1 MRNSVRSTC
10 NPSESDFEPPKYTA
24 FLIAA
29 TDPFDR
35 EPKCSASSVA
45 LATTSSGGTTSST
58 APLASASAGVNGLP
72 SRMATKD
79 LWVPMRRAS
88 RWVPPPPGMIPR
100 STSGWPMKKSPSAMT
115 RRSHAQANSAPRPSG
130 RTVEGSNED
139 DTAAIHPQKRRV
151 QAVELDGSPQRGP
164 AHHGLQDTGS
174 VRASGHPNDGGGAA
188 SAERRDRGPPF
199 LQPPDV
205 SMADEPPGMRPCED
219 DGMDAW
225 VAVDPVHQLLQ
236 LVGDVEA
243 EQAVRAAVDPD
254 DQDGSAVLDLE
265 MALVFVCHGFS
276 PPSPVAAAIT
286 KLQAVG

>member
-1 MRNSVRSTC
+1 MRNSVRSMC
-10 NPSESDFEPPKYTA
+10 NPSDSDFEPPKYTA

-79 LWVPMRRAS
+79 RWVPMRRVS

-115 RRSHAQANSAPRPSG
+115 RRSHAQANSAPRPSAEPL
-130 RTVEGSNED
+130 RAATKVTPLPFIRRNVACRRSSS
-139 DTAAIHPQKRRV
+139 TAPRSGVLHT
-151 QAVELDGSPQRGP
+151 
-164 AHHGLQDTGS
+164 TGS
-174 VRASGHPNDGGGAA
+174 RAPA
-188 SAERRDRGPPF
+188 
-199 LQPPDV
+199 V
-205 SMADEPPGMRPCED
+205 SMADEPPGMGPRED

-225 VAVDPVHQLLQ
+225 VAIDPVHQLLQ
-236 LVGDVEA
+236 PVGDVEA
-243 EQAVRAAVDPD
+243 EQAVRATVDPD
-254 DQDGSAVLDLE
+254 DQDGPAVLDLE
-265 MALVFVCHGFS
+265 VALVFVCHGSSF
-276 PPSPVAAAIT
+276 PGRAATIT
-286 KLQAVG
+286 KLQRP